1 MLRVSCQEVLLAY
14 DQVLAAL
21 RWVIS
26 PVVQLEDSQSPH
38 AGTGVAKSHSQ
49 LPLAVYCVPVLL
61 ENSRCGDLRWQR
73 GRNCELLKGYGLCT

>member
-1 MLRVSCQEVLLAY
+1 MLRASCQEVLLAY

-38 AGTGVAKSHSQ
+38 AGTGIAKSHSQ
-49 LPLAVYCVPVLL
+49 PALGCLL
-61 ENSRCGDLRWQR
+61 CSRLTGEQQVW
-73 GRNCELLKGYGLCT
+73 